1 MHESFSLDFLFE
13 IRFFTMMDLLRI
25 MEFVFVIL
33 EAGHTIK
40 ELHVKNNDAVE
51 MVIGRVGLDDITV
64 TWNMSS
70 NDIYDKLN
78 DLGIIAQTESLN
90 YKMRFYD
97 PLHSAAPPAPSNK
110 TVATMKFILG
120 AMSSGWKVRKSFG
133 KKHYTFNK
141 THHYHKKYLSGS
153 FLSRFL
159 KQNALR

>member
-1 MHESFSLDFLFE
+1 
-13 IRFFTMMDLLRI
+13 MMDLLRI
-25 MEFVFVIL
+25 MELVFVIL

-40 ELHVKNNDAVE
+40 ELHIKTNDTVE
-51 MVIGRVGLDDITV
+51 MVLGGRSGMDDITV
-64 TWNMSS
+64 TWNMSI

-97 PLHSAAPPAPSNK
+97 PVHSAPPTPSNK

-141 THHYHKKYLSGS
+141 THHYHKKYLNGS

>member
-13 IRFFTMMDLLRI
+13 IRIYHMMDLLRI
-25 MEFVFVIL
+25 MELVFVIL

-51 MVIGRVGLDDITV
+51 MVIGRVGMDDITV
-64 TWNMSS
+64 IWTVSS

-78 DLGIIAQTESLN
+78 DLGIIAQTESLK

-97 PLHSAAPPAPSNK
+97 PLHSTPATPSNK
-110 TVATMKFILG
+110 TIATMRFILG

-141 THHYHKKYLSGS
+141 THHYHKKYLNGS

>member
-1 MHESFSLDFLFE
+1 
-13 IRFFTMMDLLRI
+13 MMDLLRI
-25 MEFVFVIL
+25 MELVFVIL

-40 ELHVKNNDAVE
+40 ELHIKTNDTVE
-51 MVIGRVGLDDITV
+51 MVLGRRSGMDDITV
-64 TWNMSS
+64 TWNMSI

-97 PLHSAAPPAPSNK
+97 PVHSAPPAPSNK

-141 THHYHKKYLSGS
+141 THHYHKKYLNGS

>member
-1 MHESFSLDFLFE
+1 M
-13 IRFFTMMDLLRI
+13 TDLLRI
-25 MEFVFVIL
+25 MELVFVIL

-40 ELHVKNNDAVE
+40 ELHIKTNDTVE
-51 MVIGRVGLDDITV
+51 MVLGRLSGMDDITV
-64 TWNMSS
+64 TWNMSG

-78 DLGIIAQTESLN
+78 DLGIITQTESLN
-90 YKMRFYD
+90 YKMQFYD
-97 PLHSAAPPAPSNK
+97 PLHSHLTPPTPSNK
-110 TVATMKFILG
+110 TVAIMKFILG

-141 THHYHKKYLSGS
+141 THHYHKKYLTGS

>member
-13 IRFFTMMDLLRI
+13 IDTIFTMDLLRI
-25 MEFVFVIL
+25 MELVFVIL
-33 EAGHTIK
+33 EAGHMIK
-40 ELHVKNNDAVE
+40 ELHIKNSEAIE
-51 MVIGRVGLDDITV
+51 MVIGMAASDDITV
-64 TWNMSS
+64 IWNMSN

-78 DLGIIAQTESLN
+78 DLGIISRTESLN

-97 PLHSAAPPAPSNK
+97 PLHSTPPAPSNK

-141 THHYHKKYLSGS
+141 THHYHKKYLTGS